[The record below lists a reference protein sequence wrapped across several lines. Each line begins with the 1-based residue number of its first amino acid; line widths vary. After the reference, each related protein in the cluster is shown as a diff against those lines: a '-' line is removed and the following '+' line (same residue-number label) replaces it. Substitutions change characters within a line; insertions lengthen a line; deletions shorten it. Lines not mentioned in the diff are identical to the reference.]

1 MSTDILE
8 IAHMGLEQMRRH
20 PLNYYDWRVR
30 REIYGL
36 LNVNSKSIPD
46 RRHQSLAILAAEYV
60 LPLYQPT
67 EPDDR
72 LVYQLLETAQA
83 FIQNQIDIAKV
94 DEIEEAGYNA
104 AQWFGYDFE
113 KDQWHY
119 QSAHAGFAA
128 YKALVEVRHLIDPW
142 EGIERLSKGDG
153 VHRLGRE
160 PHPEGWT
167 VGAEF
172 TDDDWCNLAAFGDT
186 ASVAA
191 FAYATSA
198 EADECLPENLRDFW
212 EWWVGVALP
221 KALQVP
227 SNAAYR

>member
-1 MSTDILE
+1 MSKDILE
-8 IAHMGLEQMRRH
+8 IAHLGLDQMKQH
-20 PLNYYDWRVR
+20 PRNYLDGRIR
-30 REIYGL
+30 REIYNL
-36 LNVNSKSIPD
+36 LNVNSTLHPD

-67 EPDDR
+67 GLDDR
-72 LVYQLLETAQA
+72 LVYQLLEAARA
-83 FIQNQIDIAKV
+83 FTQNETDVAKV

-128 YKALVEVRHLIDPW
+128 YKALVEARHLIDPW
-142 EGIERLSKGDG
+142 DGIERLSKSDG
-153 VHRLGRE
+153 VHRVGGE

-172 TDDDWCNLAAFGDT
+172 TDDDWCNLATFGDT
-186 ASVAA
+186 ASAAA

-198 EADECLPENLRDFW
+198 DVDECLPEKLRDFW
-212 EWWVGVALP
+212 EWWVSVALP

-227 SNAAYR
+227 LNAA